1 MSPLFIEIVHLVTKY
16 ILWYDG
22 TMAPTSVADPDPYV
36 FCCCYCCSPGSRRY
50 ELRILNLRHQ
60 AKMVNKPQFLLFCD
74 FLSFRQS
81 EVRIRG
87 YGSVTKC
94 HGSATKAPTLLDD
107 GEKYTHTPPPA
118 NYVPRVP
125 LPGSSIEGYGV
136 L

>member
-74 FLSFRQS
+74 FFMTFYLSVSQR
-81 EVRIRG
+81 
-87 YGSVTKC
+87 YGS
-94 HGSATKAPTLLDD
+94 ADPD
-107 GEKYTHTPPPA
+107 P
-118 NYVPRVP
+118 
-125 LPGSSIEGYGV
+125 
-136 L
+136 